1 MFGGLFQ
8 KQTAVLHID
17 EGLPHWLTMVLNLC
31 SFILM
36 HPWWLELGRLYV
48 GGAGKSTYLK
58 LVVMLVLLGEWA
70 WSRDTCIVSASRS
83 PPGLDMR
90 TVCMR
95 ESFECRLHKPYMAPI
110 FYVFFQN
117 YNTFYAQIVN
127 FGSSFGTTS
136 ALWCHFGRTLESF
149 LNSEMHLA
157 AKVAPGA
164 PLGALPRN
172 SLTFLEPFWRQFFNI
187 FWQNESFG

>member
-1 MFGGLFQ
+1 MSVLYICHCSPSKGL
-8 KQTAVLHID
+8 
-17 EGLPHWLTMVLNLC
+17 C
-31 SFILM
+31 
-36 HPWWLELGRLYV
+36 RRR
-48 GGAGKSTYLK
+48 
-58 LVVMLVLLGEWA
+58 LVLSICPLQ
-70 WSRDTCIVSASRS
+70 DNIVSASRS

>member
-1 MFGGLFQ
+1 
-8 KQTAVLHID
+8 
-17 EGLPHWLTMVLNLC
+17 
-31 SFILM
+31 M
-36 HPWWLELGRLYV
+36 HL
-48 GGAGKSTYLK
+48 
-58 LVVMLVLLGEWA
+58 
-70 WSRDTCIVSASRS
+70 IVSASRS

-136 ALWCHFGRTLESF
+136 AL
-149 LNSEMHLA
+149 
-157 AKVAPGA
+157 
-164 PLGALPRN
+164 
-172 SLTFLEPFWRQFFNI
+172 
-187 FWQNESFG
+187 